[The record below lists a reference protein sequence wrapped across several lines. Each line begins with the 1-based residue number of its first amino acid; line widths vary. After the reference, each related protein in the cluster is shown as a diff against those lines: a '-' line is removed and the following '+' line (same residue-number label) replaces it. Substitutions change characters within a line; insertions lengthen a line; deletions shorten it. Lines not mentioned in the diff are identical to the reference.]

1 MKIVDGIPTWQ
12 HEDFILRCPTIEVS
26 VDNIMFGWAIIEKDT
41 EVSETF
47 EMTLNVD
54 FLKDLCISPIDPS
67 NYILNTVINESI
79 KWIVGYMKNDI
90 DFKNKMLSDEFSS
103 KLRFE
108 IHTWFVN
115 DNKSILNVFE
125 NMIKEYFYE

>member
-26 VDNIMFGWAIIEKDT
+26 VDNIMFGWTIIEKDT

-54 FLKDLCISPIDPS
+54 FLKDLCISPIDQS
-67 NYILNTVINESI
+67 NYILNTVIDESI